1 MTCSPF
7 DLKDYFFGELNAGE
21 MAEVELHAK
30 ACEACREELVALSAT
45 RSAVLAIGEEEP
57 PRRIAFVSDK
67 VFEPRWWQKLLSS
80 GPQLGFASAAMLAA
94 AIVFHAAHTPTSLA
108 PAAPVASAATAQTDH
123 QKVIEAEVAKR
134 LDLAVKAALEQSEAR
149 QAERL
154 LQVVDSRLLDSD
166 RRAAE
171 MTVRTIDHYMDINKK
186 RSLIAKQ
193 ASFLTPASLGDIQ

>member
-21 MAEVELHAK
+21 MGEVELHAK
-30 ACEACREELVALSAT
+30 ACETCREELAALSAT

-80 GPQLGFASAAMLAA
+80 GPQLGFASAAMLTA
-94 AIVFHAAHTPTSLA
+94 AIVFHATHTPASA
-108 PAAPVASAATAQTDH
+108 PAAPGASAATAEIDH
-123 QKVIEAEVAKR
+123 QKAIEAEVTKR
-134 LDLAVKAALEQSEAR
+134 VGLAVKAALEQSEAK

-154 LQVVDSRLLDSD
+154 LQMVDSRLLDSD